1 MSALQVQRPRGESL
15 CLAFHPST
23 GSAPRF
29 SLAKMSV
36 LEANDALRMRLS
48 AGEVDH
54 STPTDEVAATDER
67 KIDAA
72 ADTAKTTQL
81 ATPATPMQELSTEDS
96 LLPKEDRSR
105 SLIAR
110 LWLQS
115 RLRVKT
121 EAGGEVYI
129 RGGRDR
135 EITLANVKV
144 AWRLIKALRRPFG
157 RFLLQDGRWTVSFY
171 FLRRIMMGLT
181 PTAMWVARLPSTF
194 FMERTDGRVWARTRL
209 LGVVH
214 ASLTAQ
220 TVDRRVLFKAAIV
233 ALLTWSLD
241 DVYRFFAGRAELGS
255 HAELMARNGRYG
267 ELFNL
272 QKDAY
277 EDAL

>member
-15 CLAFHPST
+15 YLAFHPST

-36 LEANDALRMRLS
+36 LEASEALRTRLA
-48 AGEVDH
+48 AGEADH
-54 STPTDEVAATDER
+54 YTPTDEVAITDER

-72 ADTAKTTQL
+72 ADTAKTSQL
-81 ATPATPMQELSTEDS
+81 ATPATPMQELSTEDR

-129 RGGRDR
+129 RAGRDR
-135 EITLANVKV
+135 EITLPNVKV
-144 AWRLIKALRRPFG
+144 AWPLIKALRQPFG
-157 RFLLQDGRWTVSFY
+157 
-171 FLRRIMMGLT
+171 
-181 PTAMWVARLPSTF
+181 
-194 FMERTDGRVWARTRL
+194 
-209 LGVVH
+209 
-214 ASLTAQ
+214 
-220 TVDRRVLFKAAIV
+220 
-233 ALLTWSLD
+233 
-241 DVYRFFAGRAELGS
+241 
-255 HAELMARNGRYG
+255 MAKNGRCA